1 MTAANIVRPHV
12 VTAECLRLRFGTW
25 ADIRVSREKIETA
38 AVSHRA
44 APGKTISVVNDE
56 RGRHPQHRRR
66 ALGHTATR
74 APYTAEPIGEQLA
87 LGVAGMTNVEVR
99 LTGPT
104 VLDLGGAAARCE
116 PSASRPT
123 IRGRPCMC

>member
-44 APGKTISVVNDE
+44 APGKTISVVTTNE
-56 RGRHPQHRRR
+56 G
-66 ALGHTATR
+66 ATR
-74 APYTAEPIGEQLA
+74 S
-87 LGVAGMTNVEVR
+87 
-99 LTGPT
+99 T
-104 VLDLGGAAARCE
+104 VAARWGT
-116 PSASRPT
+116 PPPGPRTRPSRSASSWRWVWP
-123 IRGRPCMC
+123 G